1 MYIEPNSTLYILKNC
16 PLDTTYD
23 HTLYFNKDNPDI
35 GKLNQSNYFASLA
48 KYKLSSETGEPL
60 SYVRTARGAVKVPFK
75 ADDLYDCNYIMYRN
89 IGFGNKW
96 FYAFIK
102 SVDYINTVT
111 SQINFEIDVMQ
122 TWMFDYEIDMCF
134 VEREHSYTD
143 VPGQN
148 TLPENVDLGDYFS
161 TGNFGT
167 GVLKDWRI
175 VVVRTAKTETAGYTT
190 VTGAFYNGTYQQ
202 VEFDTWEPNETA
214 LDKIKGLLDAL
225 SVFNHQDTVIGI
237 YLMPAAL
244 IPPKRTNLADSFADG
259 RRTTE
264 QGVQICTR
272 PETLARGYIPKNKKL
287 LTYPYCYLS
296 CTNFEGSEKV
306 YKYEYFRDK
315 TGVNI
320 QQQIRFVV
328 YSDIGVRPT
337 IMIAPI
343 NYMAYWEGEEY
354 QPNPEEGITLSNIPQ
369 ASWATSDAG
378 AKFFQA
384 LTSIAMLGTGATI
397 PETATKVETTQT
409 RNPATGRLNITSR
422 TTVSRPEQEVPGV
435 TGKDIAKEL
444 ARGYVYRCQFCYWC
458 W

>member
-272 PETLARGYIPKNKKL
+272 PETLK
-287 LTYPYCYLS
+287 
-296 CTNFEGSEKV
+296 
-306 YKYEYFRDK
+306 
-315 TGVNI
+315 
-320 QQQIRFVV
+320 
-328 YSDIGVRPT
+328 IGRAHV
-337 IMIAPI
+337 
-343 NYMAYWEGEEY
+343 
-354 QPNPEEGITLSNIPQ
+354 
-369 ASWATSDAG
+369 
-378 AKFFQA
+378 
-384 LTSIAMLGTGATI
+384 
-397 PETATKVETTQT
+397 
-409 RNPATGRLNITSR
+409 
-422 TTVSRPEQEVPGV
+422 
-435 TGKDIAKEL
+435 
-444 ARGYVYRCQFCYWC
+444 
-458 W
+458 